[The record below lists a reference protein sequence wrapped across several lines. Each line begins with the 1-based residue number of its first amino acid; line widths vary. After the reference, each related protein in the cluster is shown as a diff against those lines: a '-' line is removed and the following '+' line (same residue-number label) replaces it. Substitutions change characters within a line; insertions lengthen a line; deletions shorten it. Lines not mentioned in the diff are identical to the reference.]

1 MILDWTVALLFRPDV
16 TRVDLVP
23 EREQLSSN
31 GAPDIPPRRLALGG
45 ATVGAVRS
53 PDTGGAAA

>member
-23 EREQLSSN
+23 EREQPSSD
-31 GAPDIPPRRLALGG
+31 GATGVSPPRAVLEE
-45 ATVGAVRS
+45 ATVGAARS
-53 PDTGGAAA
+53 PDPGGAAA